1 MITFDKLKIVF
12 PIEAITILDDS
23 KFETTIVNDIVLAK
37 KFYQERPYMLMIK
50 IDYKNFEAVIE
61 FSGKVLGKDYKKLIS
76 NETIQQCF
84 DNLNNIGLFTLD
96 VESIMTLG
104 QVVKCDVTKDVL
116 CDNVQTLCSYVRAH
130 IRNFNQFKC
139 SLLKNGNLIIEKN
152 VTSNKCKKRMTIYDK
167 EKEMSRSENKEFMNT
182 YGIDGEFEGLC
193 RFEIN
198 LNSKE
203 QIRSALSIQD
213 TSLISVLSSTANPIC
228 SFIEQAV
235 YADNKPKKASTSLK
249 NEMRYLFLESCDF
262 DMAKV
267 EAKIRSY
274 DKHGNIKKTIQPF
287 RELYESLENS
297 VDSNIYNEILSQL
310 KS

>member
-1 MITFDKLKIVF
+1 MTFDKLKIVF
-12 PIEAITILDDS
+12 PIDAFEIIDDS
-23 KFETTIVNDIVLAK
+23 KFETTSVKGEIKSK
-37 KFYQERPYMLMIK
+37 KFFQDNPYLLMIK
-50 IDYKNFEAVIE
+50 VDYQKYEVVIE
-61 FSGKVLGKDYKKLIS
+61 FSGKVLGKDYRKLIS
-76 NETIQQCF
+76 IDTIYQCF
-84 DNLNNIGLFTLD
+84 DNLNALGYFSLD
-96 VESIMTLG
+96 VESIMNLG
-104 QVVKCDVTKDVL
+104 QVVKCDVTKDVV

-139 SLLKNGNLIIEKN
+139 NLLRNGNLIIEKN
-152 VTSNKCKKRMTIYDK
+152 VTSDKFKKRMTIYDK
-167 EKEMSRSENKEFMNT
+167 GREMSKTSNKEFMAT
-182 YGIDGEFEGLC
+182 YGIDGDFEGLC

-267 EAKIRSY
+267 EAKIRGY

>member
-37 KFYQERPYMLMIK
+37 KFYQERPYMLMMK

-262 DMAKV
+262 DMAKA

>member
-116 CDNVQTLCSYVRAH
+116 CDNVKTLCSYIRAH

-167 EKEMSRSENKEFMNT
+167 EKEISRSENKEFMNT
-182 YGIDGEFEGLC
+182 YGIDGDFEGLC

-249 NEMRYLFLESCDF
+249 NEMRYLFLKSCDF
-262 DMAKV
+262 GK
-267 EAKIRSY
+267 S
-274 DKHGNIKKTIQPF
+274 KHRQTG
-287 RELYESLENS
+287 
-297 VDSNIYNEILSQL
+297 V
-310 KS
+310 

>member
-1 MITFDKLKIVF
+1 MNTFDKLKIVF
-12 PIEAITILDDS
+12 PIDAITILDDS

-76 NETIQQCF
+76 IETIQQCF

-213 TSLISVLSSTANPIC
+213 TSLISVLASTSNPIC
-228 SFIEQAV
+228 SFLEQAV
-235 YADNKPKKASTSLK
+235 CFENKPIIATTNLK
-249 NEMRYLFLESCDF
+249 NEMRYLFLKSCDF

-287 RELYESLENS
+287 RELYESLENPQ
-297 VDSNIYNEILSQL
+297 DSNDYNEILNQL

>member
-182 YGIDGEFEGLC
+182 NGIDEDFEGLC

-267 EAKIRSY
+267 EAKIRSF

-297 VDSNIYNEILSQL
+297 VDSNIYNEILRQL